1 MRQKQPP
8 LQSSIMDGDFWRGP
22 SGGRRAGRVGA
33 GHAILQDPSIGT
45 HPSPVR
51 STNPPER
58 TVAVRHGPCKLPFG
72 LRSARPARTPEPA
85 ESIVSRRA
93 TGPWGDGTVTAPTL
107 RCCLDRH
114 PITSHPRQTTNFR
127 PPLRPVPIR
136 RPPWSPSR
144 RPQPPTQTAVGQ
156 SVSVTNRAGKTS
168 TSKPRRQQKRLFLP
182 WLAGRG
188 CLRPLGTA
196 SLNLFH
202 GHQVCEVGGSAS
214 LLNRVHDAV
223 STAAFKSRR

>member
-1 MRQKQPP
+1 MSRCAKKQPP
-8 LQSSIMDGDFWRGP
+8 LQSLITDGNYWRDP

-58 TVAVRHGPCKLPFG
+58 AVAVRHGPCKLPLG
-72 LRSARPARTPEPA
+72 LRSARPARAPEPA
-85 ESIVSRRA
+85 ESIVSGRVHRLWQA
-93 TGPWGDGTVTAPTL
+93 LGDGAVTAPTL

-114 PITSHPRQTTNFR
+114 PITSHPRQTTNFAGLVR

-144 RPQPPTQTAVGQ
+144 RPQPPAQTAVG
-156 SVSVTNRAGKTS
+156 R
-168 TSKPRRQQKRLFLP
+168 
-182 WLAGRG
+182 
-188 CLRPLGTA
+188 
-196 SLNLFH
+196 
-202 GHQVCEVGGSAS
+202 
-214 LLNRVHDAV
+214 
-223 STAAFKSRR
+223 

>member
-1 MRQKQPP
+1 MRRCAKKQPP
-8 LQSSIMDGDFWRGP
+8 LQSLITDGNYWRDP

-58 TVAVRHGPCKLPFG
+58 AVAVRHGPCKAAEAATWAPV
-72 LRSARPARTPEPA
+72 SEARPGTRT
-85 ESIVSRRA
+85 RRVHRLWQSPSSLA
-93 TGPWGDGTVTAPTL
+93 GLGDGAVTAPTL

-114 PITSHPRQTTNFR
+114 PITSHPRQTTNFAGLVR

-144 RPQPPTQTAVGQ
+144 RPQPPAQTAVG
-156 SVSVTNRAGKTS
+156 R
-168 TSKPRRQQKRLFLP
+168 
-182 WLAGRG
+182 
-188 CLRPLGTA
+188 
-196 SLNLFH
+196 
-202 GHQVCEVGGSAS
+202 
-214 LLNRVHDAV
+214 
-223 STAAFKSRR
+223 

>member
-1 MRQKQPP
+1 MSRCAKKQPP
-8 LQSSIMDGDFWRGP
+8 LQSLITDGNYWRDP

-58 TVAVRHGPCKLPFG
+58 AVAVRHGPCKLPGLPLG
-72 LRSARPARTPEPA
+72 LRSARPARAPEPA
-85 ESIVSRRA
+85 ESIVSGRVYRLWQA
-93 TGPWGDGTVTAPTL
+93 LGDGAVTAPTL

-114 PITSHPRQTTNFR
+114 PITSHPRQPTNFAGLVR

-144 RPQPPTQTAVGQ
+144 RPQPPAQTAVG
-156 SVSVTNRAGKTS
+156 R
-168 TSKPRRQQKRLFLP
+168 
-182 WLAGRG
+182 
-188 CLRPLGTA
+188 
-196 SLNLFH
+196 
-202 GHQVCEVGGSAS
+202 
-214 LLNRVHDAV
+214 
-223 STAAFKSRR
+223 

>member
-1 MRQKQPP
+1 
-8 LQSSIMDGDFWRGP
+8 MDGDFWRDP

-33 GHAILQDPSIGT
+33 GHAILQDTSIGT

-93 TGPWGDGTVTAPTL
+93 TGPWAMAQSRRQHCGAASTATQ
-107 RCCLDRH
+107 
-114 PITSHPRQTTNFR
+114 SHRTPRQTTNFR

-144 RPQPPTQTAVGQ
+144 RPQPPTQTAVGR

-182 WLAGRG
+182 WHAGRG

-196 SLNLFH
+196 SPNLFH
-202 GHQVCEVGGSAS
+202 GHQVCEVGGICFSPESSARCRQHGS
-214 LLNRVHDAV
+214 LQI
-223 STAAFKSRR
+223 